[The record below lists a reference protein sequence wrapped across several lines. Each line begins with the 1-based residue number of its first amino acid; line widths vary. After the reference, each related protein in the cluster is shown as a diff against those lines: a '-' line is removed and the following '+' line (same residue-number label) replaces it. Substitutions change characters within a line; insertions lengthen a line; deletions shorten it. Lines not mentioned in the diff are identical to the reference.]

1 MAHPPAPAVV
11 LRDGD
16 GEVLAGRMRSSSVR
30 AGLAQRSRIVLLA
43 AEGLANVRIAEL
55 AGVSVPTV
63 AAWRGR
69 YLAFGLDG
77 LEDRARVGRPRK
89 IDRAKIITATLKPP
103 PKKFGVTHWSAR
115 LLARY
120 LRIDFSTV
128 ARTCREYGVK
138 PWKDETFKFSTDP
151 ELEAKVLDV
160 VGLYM
165 APPDKAVVLCIDELC
180 EASH

>member
-1 MAHPPAPAVV
+1 
-11 LRDGD
+11 
-16 GEVLAGRMRSSSVR
+16 
-30 AGLAQRSRIVLLA
+30 VLLA

-103 PKKFGVTHWSAR
+103 PKKLGVTHWSAR

-128 ARTCREYGVK
+128 ARIWREYGVK

-165 APPDKAVVLCIDELC
+165 APPDKAVVLCIDEKSQIQALDRTQPGLPLQIGKP
-180 EASH
+180 ATAAPSPQ